1 MTDNKKDM
9 RDTYTIYDDQTIGKV
24 QIADEVVAIIAGLA
38 ATEVEGVAS
47 MAGNIT
53 NELVG
58 KLGMKNLS
66 KGVKVDVLENVVCVN
81 LNLNL
86 EYGYSIPETCKKVQE
101 KVKTAIENM
110 TGLEVS
116 DVNIERRTEGKGA
129 WMKAPFFT
137 TGEYEEKTMGR
148 RELRESIFQLLFM
161 TEFNDNQE
169 MAEQKQLYLE
179 TIEDIQEKDQ
189 SYIQEKYE
197 KIREKLPEIDAALN
211 EASKGWKTSRMGKVE
226 LSILRLAVYE
236 LRYDDDVPGKVAI
249 NEAVELAKKFGGSEA
264 PAFING
270 VLGKLAKEAD
280 E

>member
-66 KGVKVDVLENVVCVN
+66 KDVLENVVCVN

-116 DVNIERRTEGKGA
+116 DVNISIAGVALE
-129 WMKAPFFT
+129 
-137 TGEYEEKTMGR
+137 EEK
-148 RELRESIFQLLFM
+148 
-161 TEFNDNQE
+161 
-169 MAEQKQLYLE
+169 
-179 TIEDIQEKDQ
+179 
-189 SYIQEKYE
+189 
-197 KIREKLPEIDAALN
+197 
-211 EASKGWKTSRMGKVE
+211 
-226 LSILRLAVYE
+226 
-236 LRYDDDVPGKVAI
+236 
-249 NEAVELAKKFGGSEA
+249 
-264 PAFING
+264 
-270 VLGKLAKEAD
+270 
-280 E
+280 